1 MRSGKFCC
9 CLYLWDGSCLSSTQ
23 Y

>member
-1 MRSGKFCC
+1 MRSCTFCC